1 MNATPGKTMKLALG
15 PLLYYWPRETVL
27 AFYREAAGWPVETV
41 YLGETVCSRR
51 RELKLAD
58 WIAIGEDLARAGKEV
73 VLSTGELLESD
84 ADLRTM
90 HAVADNGVFRVEAN
104 DMAAV
109 RALAGKAPF
118 VAGPF
123 LNVYNAGTLR
133 LLADLGATRWV
144 APVEL
149 SRDGIAAVVAEG
161 PADFETEVFAYGR
174 LPLAVSARCFTARYN
189 NLTKDH
195 CEFRCIDHPDGL
207 ALDTQDAEHFL
218 VLNGVQ
224 TQSASVHSLAP
235 FVDEARAAGVGILRL
250 SPQSRGTGEVVA
262 IFRALLSGA
271 VGPGEAAARLAPV
284 MPAAACDGYWH
295 GKPGIVSDW
304 GRVREHVPEME
315 ERP

>member
-1 MNATPGKTMKLALG
+1 MNATAPVAMKLSLG

-27 AFYREAAGWPVETV
+27 AFYREAARWPVDTV

-58 WIAIGEDLARAGKEV
+58 WIAIGAELAGAGKEV
-73 VLSTGELLESD
+73 VLSTFELIESD
-84 ADLRTM
+84 ADLRAM
-90 HAVADNGVFRVEAN
+90 HAVVDNGAFRVEAN

-109 RALAGKAPF
+109 RALAGNGPF

-123 LNVYNAGTLR
+123 LNVYNAGTLA
-133 LLADLGATRWV
+133 LLAELGATRWV

-149 SRDGIAAVVAEG
+149 SREGLAAVVADA
-161 PADFETEVFAYGR
+161 PAAIETEVFAYGR

-195 CEFRCIDHPDGL
+195 CEFRCIEHPDGM

-224 TQSASVHSLAP
+224 TQSASVQSLVP
-235 FVDEARAAGVGILRL
+235 VLGEARAAGANLLRI
-250 SPQSRGTGEVVA
+250 SPQSRGTAEVVA
-262 IFRALLSGA
+262 VFREAASGA
-271 VGPGEAAARLAPV
+271 LSPDDAAARLAPL
-284 MPAAACDGYWH
+284 MPGAPCDGYWH
-295 GKPGIVSDW
+295 GKPGLEQS
-304 GRVREHVPEME
+304 GSGSRT
-315 ERP
+315 

>member
-1 MNATPGKTMKLALG
+1 MSTAMKISLG

-27 AFYREAAGWPVETV
+27 AFYRDAASWPVDMV

-58 WIAIGEDLARAGKEV
+58 WLAIGKDLAAAGKEV
-73 VLSTGELLESD
+73 VLSTFELIESD
-84 ADLRTM
+84 ADLRAM
-90 HAVADNGVFRVEAN
+90 HAVAENGEFRVEAN

-123 LNVYNAGTLR
+123 LTVYNAGTLS
-133 LLADLGATRWV
+133 LLAGLGAVRWV

-149 SRDGIAAVVAEG
+149 SREGIAAIVAEA
-161 PADFETEVFAYGR
+161 PAGIETEVLAYGR

-195 CEFRCIDHPDGL
+195 CEFRCIEHPDGL
-207 ALDTQDAEHFL
+207 ALDTQDGQHFL

-224 TQSASVHSLAP
+224 TQSASVQSIAPELAQ
-235 FVDEARAAGVGILRL
+235 ASQAGVGVLRI
-250 SPQSRGTGEVVA
+250 SPQSQHTGEVVA
-262 IFRALLSGA
+262 VFREAASGA
-271 VGPGEAAARLAPV
+271 IGAEEAAARLAPL

-295 GKPGIVSDW
+295 GKPGIVSEW
-304 GRVREHVPEME
+304 ERAHARAPATEGRP
-315 ERP
+315 

>member
-1 MNATPGKTMKLALG
+1 MKLSLG
-15 PLLYYWPRETVL
+15 PLLYYWPREEVL
-27 AFYREAAGWPVETV
+27 AFYREAAAWPVDAV

-58 WIAIGEDLARAGKEV
+58 WVAIGEALAAAGKEV
-73 VLSTGELLESD
+73 VLSTFELIESD

-90 HAVADNGVFRVEAN
+90 HAVAGNGAFRVEAN

-109 RALAGKAPF
+109 RALAGKAGF

-123 LNVYNAGTLR
+123 LNVYNAATLS

-149 SRDGIAAVVAEG
+149 SREGIAAVVAEG
-161 PADFETEVFAYGR
+161 PAGIETEVFAYGR

-195 CEFRCIDHPDGL
+195 CEFRCIEHPDGL
-207 ALDTQDAEHFL
+207 ALDTQDGQHFL
-218 VLNGVQ
+218 ALNGVQ
-224 TQSASVHSLAP
+224 TQSASVQSLVTELAP
-235 FVDEARAAGVGILRL
+235 AREAGVGMLRL
-250 SPQSRGTGEVVA
+250 SPQSRRMGEVVSV
-262 IFRALLSGA
+262 FRDAASGA
-271 VGPGEAAARLAPV
+271 LAAGEAAARLGPL

-295 GKPGIVSDW
+295 AKPGIVSEW
-304 GRVREHVPEME
+304 GSHRDQAPVLKAIA
-315 ERP
+315 

>member
-1 MNATPGKTMKLALG
+1 MKLALG
-15 PLLYYWPRETVL
+15 PLLYYWPREAVL
-27 AFYREAAGWPVETV
+27 AFYREAAAWPVDTV

-58 WIAIGEDLARAGKEV
+58 WLALGESLAAAGKEV
-73 VLSTGELLESD
+73 VLSTYELIESD

-90 HAVADNGVFRVEAN
+90 HAVVGNGAFRVEAN
-104 DMAAV
+104 DMAAA
-109 RALAGKAPF
+109 RALAGKGPF

-123 LNVYNAGTLR
+123 LNVYNAGTLA
-133 LLADLGATRWV
+133 LLAQLGATRWV

-149 SRDGIAAVVAEG
+149 SREGIAAVVAEAPSG
-161 PADFETEVFAYGR
+161 METEIFAYGR

-207 ALDTQDAEHFL
+207 ALDTQDGQHFL

-224 TQSASVHSLAP
+224 TQSASVQSLVTELAP
-235 FVDEARAAGVGILRL
+235 ARAAGADVLRL
-250 SPQSRGTGEVVA
+250 SPQSRRMGEVVA
-262 IFRALLSGA
+262 VFREAVDGALS
-271 VGPGEAAARLAPV
+271 PRDAAARLAPL

-295 GKPGIVSDW
+295 GKPGILNLAKEVAA
-304 GRVREHVPEME
+304 
-315 ERP
+315 

>member
-1 MNATPGKTMKLALG
+1 MKLSLG
-15 PLLYYWPRETVL
+15 PLLYSWPREDVL
-27 AFYREAAGWPVETV
+27 AFYRDAAAWPVDTV

-58 WIAIGEDLARAGKEV
+58 YIGVGEALAAAGKEV
-73 VLSTGELLESD
+73 VLSTFELIESD

-90 HAVADNGVFRVEAN
+90 HAVAENGAFRVEAN

-123 LNVYNAGTLR
+123 LNVYNAATLS
-133 LLADLGATRWV
+133 LLANLGATRWV

-149 SRDGIAAVVAEG
+149 SREGIAAVVAEG
-161 PADFETEVFAYGR
+161 PAGIETEVFAYGR

-195 CEFRCIDHPDGL
+195 CEFRCIEHPDGL
-207 ALDTQDAEHFL
+207 ALDTQEGQHFL

-224 TQSASVHSLAP
+224 TQSASVQSLAP
-235 FVDEARAAGVGILRL
+235 EIDSARAAGVGMLRL
-250 SPQSRGTGEVVA
+250 SPQSTRMGEVVA
-262 IFRALLSGA
+262 VFREAADGALA
-271 VGPGEAAARLAPV
+271 PREAAARLAPL

-295 GKPGIVSDW
+295 GKPGIISEW
-304 GRVREHVPEME
+304 ERVRERLPG
-315 ERP
+315 

>member
-1 MNATPGKTMKLALG
+1 MKLALG
-15 PLLYYWPRETVL
+15 PLLYFWPRATVFE
-27 AFYREAAGWPVETV
+27 FYRAAADWPVDTV

-58 WIAIGEDLARAGKEV
+58 WLAIGETLAAAGKEV
-73 VLSTGELLESD
+73 VLSTYELIESD

-90 HAVADNGVFRVEAN
+90 HAVVDNGRFEVEAN

-109 RALAGKAPF
+109 RALADRGPF

-123 LNVYNAGTLR
+123 LNVYNAATLA
-133 LLADLGATRWV
+133 LLTGLGARRWV

-149 SRDGIAAVVAEG
+149 SRESIAAITAEA
-161 PADFETEVFAYGR
+161 PAGIETEVFGYGR

-207 ALDTQDAEHFL
+207 ALDTQDAQHFL

-224 TQSASVHSLAP
+224 TQSAGVHSLVP
-235 FVDEARAAGVGILRL
+235 MLDEVRAAGITALRV
-250 SPQSRGTGEVVA
+250 SPQSVATGEVTRLL
-262 IFRALLSGA
+262 RAALTGELDA
-271 VGPGEAAARLAPV
+271 DEAAARLRPL
-284 MPAAACDGYWH
+284 MPAAPCDGYWH
-295 GKPGIVSDW
+295 GVAGIAAVAPSH
-304 GRVREHVPEME
+304 RA
-315 ERP
+315 

>member
-1 MNATPGKTMKLALG
+1 MKLALG
-15 PLLYYWPRETVL
+15 PLLYYWPREAVL
-27 AFYREAAGWPVETV
+27 AFYREAAAWPVDTV

-58 WIAIGEDLARAGKEV
+58 WLALGESLAAAGKEV
-73 VLSTGELLESD
+73 VLSTYELIESD

-90 HAVADNGVFRVEAN
+90 HAVVGNGAFRVEAN
-104 DMAAV
+104 DMAAA
-109 RALAGKAPF
+109 RALAGKGPF

-123 LNVYNAGTLR
+123 LNVYNAGTLA
-133 LLADLGATRWV
+133 LLAQLGATRWV

-149 SRDGIAAVVAEG
+149 SREGIAAVVAEA
-161 PADFETEVFAYGR
+161 PAGMETEIFAYGR

-207 ALDTQDAEHFL
+207 ALDTQDGQHFL

-224 TQSASVHSLAP
+224 TQSASVQSLVTELAP
-235 FVDEARAAGVGILRL
+235 ARAAGADVLRL
-250 SPQSRGTGEVVA
+250 SPQSRRMGEVVA
-262 IFRALLSGA
+262 VFREAVDGALS
-271 VGPGEAAARLAPV
+271 PRDAAARLAPL

-295 GKPGIVSDW
+295 GKPGILNLAKEVAA
-304 GRVREHVPEME
+304 
-315 ERP
+315 

>member
-1 MNATPGKTMKLALG
+1 MKLALG
-15 PLLYYWPRETVL
+15 PLLYYWPREAVL
-27 AFYREAAGWPVETV
+27 AFYREAAAWPVDTV

-58 WIAIGEDLARAGKEV
+58 WLALGESLAAAGKEV
-73 VLSTGELLESD
+73 VLSTYELIESD

-90 HAVADNGVFRVEAN
+90 HAVVGNGAFRVEAN
-104 DMAAV
+104 DMAAA
-109 RALAGKAPF
+109 RALAGKGPF

-123 LNVYNAGTLR
+123 LNVYNAGTLA
-133 LLADLGATRWV
+133 LLAQLGATRWV

-149 SRDGIAAVVAEG
+149 SREGIAAVVAEA
-161 PADFETEVFAYGR
+161 PAGMETEIFAYGR

-207 ALDTQDAEHFL
+207 ALDTQDGQHFL

-224 TQSASVHSLAP
+224 TQSASVQSLVTELAP
-235 FVDEARAAGVGILRL
+235 ARAAGADVLRL
-250 SPQSRGTGEVVA
+250 SPQSQRMGEVVA
-262 IFRALLSGA
+262 VFREAVDGALS
-271 VGPGEAAARLAPV
+271 PRDAAARLAPL

-295 GKPGIVSDW
+295 GKPGILNLAKEVAA
-304 GRVREHVPEME
+304 
-315 ERP
+315 